1 MDILLGSWP
10 CGLVVRVKALTYG
23 VTWIESLLG
32 DLFFPLKEVE
42 YIYHYPNGSLV
53 EVNNMF
59 ITIGRFNPMISKSF
73 PLDN

>member
-1 MDILLGSWP
+1 MDLP
-10 CGLVVRVKALTYG
+10 GLNSYLVIFFSIEDEVV
-23 VTWIESLLG
+23 
-32 DLFFPLKEVE
+32 
-42 YIYHYPNGSLV
+42 YINEPARFNFYNYPNGSLV